1 MSEKKQAI
9 RFFDENDKNWNQGI
23 HFLGD
28 SPDEIVITK
37 NDKQYIRGSKLC
49 VEFNGIV
56 IYADLDQRIVINR
69 KTNTVYTERIK
80 QLAPPEEREY
90 VLLIQYYDDYESRTY
105 ESVVGRQAVFD
116 RIKTMADD
124 INLRS
129 SLVLVETVPIKDSL
143 TVYEFMKKC
152 IEENIVENN
161 DGFDIE
167 EYYLEADE

>member
-1 MSEKKQAI
+1 MDEKKQAI
-9 RFFDENDKNWNQGI
+9 RFFEEDDKDWNKGI

-37 NDKQYIRGSKLC
+37 NDKQYVKGSKLC
-49 VEFNGIV
+49 VQFNGV
-56 IYADLDQRIVINR
+56 TIYADLDQRIIINR
-69 KTNTVYTERIK
+69 KNNTVYMEKIK

-90 VLLIQYYDDYESRTY
+90 VLLIQYYDEYESRTY

-116 RIKTMADD
+116 HIKTMIDD
-124 INLRS
+124 INIRS

-152 IEENIVENN
+152 IEENIVDNS

-167 EYYLEADE
+167 EYYLEAEE